1 MLKTTTQALQ
11 VQSDGS
17 MAILDD
23 IELPTTTATVAP
35 VLSAARDLLA
45 VGEGDRLV
53 RIWRGKIGDRELIEP
68 PAHPAR
74 LGSGNWPAHYP
85 GHSCGQEHSPSLGLH
100 APNDR
105 RMVRD

>member
-1 MLKTTTQALQ
+1 LLKTTTQALQ

-45 VGEGDRLV
+45 RISHTPVRL
-53 RIWRGKIGDRELIEP
+53 
-68 PAHPAR
+68 
-74 LGSGNWPAHYP
+74 SG
-85 GHSCGQEHSPSLGLH
+85 
-100 APNDR
+100 
-105 RMVRD
+105 